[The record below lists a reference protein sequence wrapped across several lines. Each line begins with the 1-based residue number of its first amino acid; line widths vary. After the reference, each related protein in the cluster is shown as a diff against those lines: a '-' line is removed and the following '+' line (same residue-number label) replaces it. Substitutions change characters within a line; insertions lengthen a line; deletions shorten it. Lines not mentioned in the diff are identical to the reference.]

1 MLHAEI
7 ECEVHPLR
15 ASPSYSLLTSG
26 QAALGFLAGRCRFNS
41 SLCTVCVDQSSS
53 WC

>member
-15 ASPSYSLLTSG
+15 ASPSYSLLTLG
-26 QAALGFLAGRCRFNS
+26 QAALGFWQGGAVSIAACA
-41 SLCTVCVDQSSS
+41 LCV
-53 WC
+53 